1 METLSHK
8 TLTTER
14 EIAAYLHRTRMTI
27 LEVLRAGP
35 ATASQIAARMGVHP
49 ANLTRHMRTLEAA
62 GLIALVETRVT
73 RRNVEKYY
81 AAAAETFDVAPE
93 ADALTAPHKVAL
105 SFARSDLSAAV
116 AGLPDAP
123 AGTVKVHVVGARLA
137 PDAIAAFA
145 EELSRLA
152 RRFEAADEAGGI
164 AHHLTLAIYPGDA
177 AAIARAGRVV
187 LAKDEE
193 T

>member
-1 METLSHK
+1 MATILHK

-27 LEVLRAGP
+27 LEILCAGP

-62 GLIALVETRVT
+62 RLIALVETRAT
-73 RRNVEKYY
+73 GRNVEKYY
-81 AAAAETFDVAPE
+81 AAAAETFDVAPG

-116 AGLPDAP
+116 AGLPDEP

-137 PDAIAAFA
+137 PDAIAAFT

-152 RRFEAADEAGGI
+152 NRFAAADETEGA

-177 AAIARAGRVV
+177 AAIERAGRIV
-187 LAKDEE
+187 LSKEEE